1 MKFRM
6 SRARSVGRL
15 VWQEVGLAS
24 VAGVTIVLL
33 IACSGGGEATPTSAG
48 TAPSTTTA
56 PTTTAT
62 TTTTTTEPPPL
73 TAEEQAWW
81 RQINRYAAR
90 LEKDWFREEV
100 AITHAVMRHWSSVF
114 GKCRTTLEEAGDP
127 GRYAPAARV
136 VRRACAKL
144 TKAKAHLAIAIDAS
158 DPAGAVIA
166 GTPEE
171 AQFNRALDRLTALA
185 SNALNDFTTAQD
197 KVATI
202 TAEYG
207 T

>member
-1 MKFRM
+1 MGVVKFRM
-6 SRARSVGRL
+6 SRAGPAGRG
-15 VWQEVGLAS
+15 VWQRVVLAS
-24 VAGVTIVLL
+24 VAGVTIALL
-33 IACSGGGEATPTSAG
+33 TACSGGEEATPTSADR
-48 TAPSTTTA
+48 APSTTTA
-56 PTTTAT
+56 PT

-100 AITHAVMRHWSSVF
+100 AITHAVMRHWSSLF
-114 GKCRTTLEEAGDP
+114 GRCKTTLQEAGDP
-127 GRYAPAARV
+127 GRYGPAARV

-144 TKAKAHLAIAIDAS
+144 TKAKAHLATAVGAS
-158 DPAGAVIA
+158 DPGGAVIA

-185 SNALNDFTTAQD
+185 ANALNDFNTVQE